1 MKFRWVNLLITL
13 SLINPNLLTSI
24 NRFDT
29 RKQTG
34 LDGTLIN
41 MHGIDAWTSYELSW
55 LDSKSIPKNEILYL
69 TYDSSSKK
77 FIESKSL
84 KLYLNSLNNC
94 KFKNKGRLTKKLYK
108 KILVVV
114 FRTMSRLKYYLPLN
128 QNKIQACA
136 LMT

>member
-1 MKFRWVNLLITL
+1 MNEI
-13 SLINPNLLTSI
+13 SLGKPTDYPKSYNPNLLTSI

-55 LDSKSIPKNEILYL
+55 LDLNSIPKNEILYL

-94 KFKNKGRLTKKLYK
+94 KFTSKED
-108 KILVVV
+108 
-114 FRTMSRLKYYLPLN
+114 
-128 QNKIQACA
+128 
-136 LMT
+136 